1 MGFFDVFKT
10 IGSGISSAVST
21 VGHGISKVATGAYN
35 SVLKPVYNKVL
46 KPVYNSVIKP
56 IGKPIVGLVGK
67 VFSKGEALVDKG
79 LDFSGR
85 FIDKTGGTLDNLAGG
100 AFNLSKLLENPFVM
114 LGAGILGLVVVSKM

>member
-21 VGHGISKVATGAYN
+21 VGHGISKVATGANN
-35 SVLKPVYNKVL
+35 SVL

-56 IGKPIVGLVGK
+56 IGKPIGK

-79 LDFSGR
+79 LDFFGAVHRQDGR
-85 FIDKTGGTLDNLAGG
+85 NTGQPRRGSLQ
-100 AFNLSKLLENPFVM
+100 S
-114 LGAGILGLVVVSKM
+114 

>member
-56 IGKPIVGLVGK
+56 IGKPIGK

-114 LGAGILGLVVVSKM
+114 LGAGILGLVVASKM

>member
-35 SVLKPVYNKVL
+35 SV
-46 KPVYNSVIKP
+46 IKP
-56 IGKPIVGLVGK
+56 IGKPIGK

-114 LGAGILGLVVVSKM
+114 LGAGILGLVVVSKI

>member
-56 IGKPIVGLVGK
+56 IGKPISK